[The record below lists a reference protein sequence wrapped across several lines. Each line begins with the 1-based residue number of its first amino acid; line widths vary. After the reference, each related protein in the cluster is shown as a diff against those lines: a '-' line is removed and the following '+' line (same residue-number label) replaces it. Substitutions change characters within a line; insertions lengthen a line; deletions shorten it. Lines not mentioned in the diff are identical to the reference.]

1 MVAKKKLG
9 FEDFTPSMPL
19 QGVAGELYA
28 DDCFLWSQKPDETI
42 THDMSQPHNK
52 ATAKFKKGGKEAESN
67 TDRDVFITFLQFI
80 AFGTTPAGCPNYPK
94 LIDVS
99 KTPKEQ
105 TRGVNA
111 VIAYMQAHFD
121 GVGAQALR
129 DQLVGKYDLGYFS

>member
-1 MVAKKKLG
+1 
-9 FEDFTPSMPL
+9 MPL
-19 QGVAGELYA
+19 RGVAGELYA

-80 AFGTTPAGCPNYPK
+80 AFG
-94 LIDVS
+94 V
-99 KTPKEQ
+99 
-105 TRGVNA
+105 
-111 VIAYMQAHFD
+111 AYMQAHFD